1 MKGNRRKYI
10 VLAVIAAAL
19 LCWLPSA
26 ALSSRSSYVPE
37 DTVSQMDLGRSRGL
51 VDGTGYELSDNE
63 KKEHKQEEVKHQEV
77 IQQDPRHKM
86 LVRKAQSKTPA
97 IKRPQY
103 RPRPQTKPQVKP
115 QPQPKKKPEKKTPKK
130 EEPKR
135 DDKKEEVSELPVIAT
150 SLKNGEKVR
159 GTVKKFKV
167 TAKTFDGD
175 KISADKITV
184 KMNGTRLLEEGANTY
199 SGEVQDGKNTVTIVA
214 VDSKGRKSSL
224 TRTFTA
230 QTDAPPEVIGKLN
243 VVITAE
249 ALGIEVVAPKKSVK
263 IYENEP
269 LSEVVKRY
277 LNESE
282 GISGVEIGNGYY
294 ELGRI
299 KKKGIIDEIPEE
311 FVEKIEEAG
320 MSIPKDKDSLGLND
334 FGAGSGWMYRVDG
347 TSPSQYMSK
356 MDPVVGSEVEIYYT
370 TSGM

>member
-37 DTVSQMDLGRSRGL
+37 DKVSQMDLGRSRGL

-63 KKEHKQEEVKHQEV
+63 KREHKQEEEKHQEV
-77 IQQDPRHKM
+77 VRQDPRHKM
-86 LVRKAQSKTPA
+86 LVRKAQKTAPTT
-97 IKRPQY
+97 RPQY
-103 RPRPQTKPQVKP
+103 RPQPAAKPQ
-115 QPQPKKKPEKKTPKK
+115 KKPEQKPADKTPEK
-130 EEPKR
+130 EKEPER
-135 DDKKEEVSELPVIAT
+135 DDEKEEVSELPVIT
-150 SLKNGEKVR
+150 TNLKNGEKVR
-159 GTVKKFKV
+159 GTVKKFTVKAV
-167 TAKTFDGD
+167 TFDGD

-184 KMNGTRLLEEGANTY
+184 KLNGTRLLEEGADTY
-199 SGEVQDGKNTVTIVA
+199 TGEVQDGKNTVTIVA

-230 QTDAPPEVIGKLN
+230 ETDAPPEVIGKLN

-249 ALGIEVVAPKKSVK
+249 ALGIDVVAPKKSVK

-277 LNESE
+277 LNESS
-282 GISGVEIGNGYY
+282 GVSGVEIGNGYY

-299 KKKGIIDEIPEE
+299 KKKGILNEIPEE

-334 FGAGSGWMYRVDG
+334 FGAGSGWMYSVNG
-347 TSPSQYMSK
+347 SSPGQYMSK
-356 MDPVVGSEVEIYYT
+356 MDPVVGSNVEIYYT